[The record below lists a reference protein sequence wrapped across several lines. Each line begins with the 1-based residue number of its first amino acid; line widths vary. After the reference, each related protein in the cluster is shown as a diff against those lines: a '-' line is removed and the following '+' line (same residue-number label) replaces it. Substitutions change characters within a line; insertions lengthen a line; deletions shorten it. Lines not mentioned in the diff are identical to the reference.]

1 MRYSKTF
8 CCICSLSATLLFAC
22 TSNGGTIA
30 SNDTPKD
37 EPESRIVNMLKT
49 SQDIKTVQKWDEMQ
63 LADGIT
69 YVKAQVVK
77 ASERP
82 ASINIVVAEA
92 GAGALKTGCAEPTD
106 IEPFPMKRP
115 GEIAEMFDNGDEQV
129 IVVQGGDF
137 FRWNPSEDV
146 VRAKDFGCRG
156 PVHHRGKV
164 LQDHFVPN
172 ASLPHQ
178 ALSFLAVDKDGKVS
192 IADASEYDNVKS
204 TLQECT
210 GGGYRPLR
218 NGKIC
223 KGFDIYINGSYCEL
237 EDKYPFSCI
246 GYREDGSIVM
256 IIVDG
261 RTEISMGLTYAEAG
275 SIMKALGC
283 TDAITLDGGG
293 SAQMVIRNPKTSS
306 FTLQNRPTDGSERT
320 MRVFWMI
327 TRK

>member
-1 MRYSKTF
+1 MHYLKTF
-8 CCICSLSATLLFAC
+8 FCILNASAVLFLACSSSDINNDDSDKKEQ
-22 TSNGGTIA
+22 TSSG
-30 SNDTPKD
+30 
-37 EPESRIVNMLKT
+37 IVNMLKT
-49 SQDIKTVQKWDEMQ
+49 STEIKTVQTWNEMQ

-82 ASINIVVAEA
+82 ASINIVVAES

-164 LQDHFVPN
+164 FQDHFVPN
-172 ASLPHQ
+172 ANLPHQ
-178 ALSFLAVDKDGKVS
+178 ALSFLGVDKDGKVS

-293 SAQMVIRNPKTSS
+293 SAQMVIRNPKTNS